1 MDQIIL
7 DNLLQLPQ
15 TLYYGR
21 EEEEKRQKK
30 RKAEKDIREDCKA
43 GALRS
48 ILKQPEKNTHRD
60 PGRKEHVKFSWFA
73 DSVTKIWGK
82 VS

>member
-60 PGRKEHVKFSWFA
+60 PGRKEQPCCY
-73 DSVTKIWGK
+73 
-82 VS
+82 